1 LRGDS
6 LTAHQPVPDALSNGF
21 DLVQSVAHK
30 SGKVYGSGSL
40 VLISRIETRTFE
52 RHSHTTHHLPHRF
65 TTLSTSQ
72 VCWFFGVDASYFFSY
87 VA

>member
-1 LRGDS
+1 
-6 LTAHQPVPDALSNGF
+6 VPDAQHNDF

-30 SGKVYGSGSL
+30 SNMVGGSGSL
-40 VLISRIETRTFE
+40 ALISRIETRTFE
-52 RHSHTTHHLPHRF
+52 RHSHTTQHLPHRF

>member
-1 LRGDS
+1 MVG
-6 LTAHQPVPDALSNGF
+6 
-21 DLVQSVAHK
+21 
-30 SGKVYGSGSL
+30 GSGSL

-52 RHSHTTHHLPHRF
+52 RHTHTTHHLPHRF
-65 TTLSTSQ
+65 TTLSTLD